1 MYWIYG
7 NKDDDDDDD
16 DITGHTVFV
25 LVSTEFVVI

>member
-16 DITGHTVFV
+16 ECQCGLNI
-25 LVSTEFVVI
+25 STEVFQRLT